1 MLSTHL
7 YKGLDA
13 YKIHNGQKARTCVRA
28 GHITGWQAR
37 PSSAFVKRTTS
48 HRPPNTVLGDPRKSL
63 PPQLPRAPDLG
74 IPVENHKNLDNLSS
88 NSHCKFCF

>member
-28 GHITGWQAR
+28 TSQAGR
-37 PSSAFVKRTTS
+37 LTPHLHLTKIAS
-48 HRPPNTVLGDPRKSL
+48 HRLPPKLPSVSPRKSL